1 MIELLKNTAE
11 EFKNTGAQK
20 DSFLNAYQAIFID
33 RNFKINKYP
42 VMKFSVEIG
51 PKTDLE
57 TLPNLKDVYITMLPG
72 GDYKE
77 TAQQAINLVKK
88 MKGNDPSSIMGL
100 PLIKLIQY
108 LEKFGVKALI

>member
-11 EFKNTGAQK
+11 EFKNTEAQK

-42 VMKFSVEIG
+42 DMKFSVEIG

-77 TAQQAINLVKK
+77 TARQAINLVKK
-88 MKGNDPSSIMGL
+88 GYNPIPHFPARSICLLYTSPS
-100 PLIKLIQY
+100 PRD
-108 LEKFGVKALI
+108 